1 MRYPS
6 GFPQD
11 ARTRVEA
18 EKLRAYA
25 ALEQEVR
32 GIESWR
38 RDVPFVRCI
47 MRVFIAFAH
56 EACEFGKKSNRR
68 AWSDSELDQRCREF
82 LLSIVVGAWEEKAKD
97 LGISKMFSSPHHW
110 GYSLSD
116 DAKRKIEKSP
126 EWKHYQE
133 LLLDA
138 YEAQSACAAAC
149 SQPQFDQARGTA
161 PRTDDA
167 IEALS
172 SRGGRPTELRE
183 RSPMGAPRPVLQA
196 DNWEDIEILFL
207 SDERVQITL
216 GTQTETRNYEEM
228 GFASKQNGKPV
239 LAWVALREMA
249 ERGGV
254 TQVVGDREM
263 WAAVEKRIQ
272 EIRKVLR
279 HRFGLTDDPL
289 PFKKMQRGSKDFGYR
304 AKFKVGCR
312 PSYES

>member
-1 MRYPS
+1 
-6 GFPQD
+6 
-11 ARTRVEA
+11 
-18 EKLRAYA
+18 
-25 ALEQEVR
+25 
-32 GIESWR
+32 
-38 RDVPFVRCI
+38 
-47 MRVFIAFAH
+47 
-56 EACEFGKKSNRR
+56 
-68 AWSDSELDQRCREF
+68 
-82 LLSIVVGAWEEKAKD
+82 
-97 LGISKMFSSPHHW
+97 
-110 GYSLSD
+110 
-116 DAKRKIEKSP
+116 
-126 EWKHYQE
+126 
-133 LLLDA
+133 
-138 YEAQSACAAAC
+138 
-149 SQPQFDQARGTA
+149 
-161 PRTDDA
+161 
-167 IEALS
+167 
-172 SRGGRPTELRE
+172 
-183 RSPMGAPRPVLQA
+183 MGAPRPVLQA